1 MSLAALTI
9 LAFSMSIDAWVASV
23 GRGAGMVRPRLVDAV
38 RTGAVFGCVE
48 MITPLI
54 GWAAGVAAS
63 AYVREVDH
71 WIAFGLLLA
80 VGGRMTF
87 HALRRSEDEPPV
99 SGRRSL
105 LMLLATAVGTSID
118 AMAVGVSLAF
128 LDVNIV
134 MVAVAIGLATF
145 VMSTG
150 GVLTGRFIGERWGRL
165 AEVTGGLV
173 LMGLGTYILA
183 THLAG

>member
-23 GRGAGMVRPRLVDAV
+23 GRGAAMVRPRFLDAV

-54 GWAAGVAAS
+54 GWGAGVAAS
-63 AYVREVDH
+63 AYVEQVDH
-71 WIAFGLLLA
+71 WIAFGLLMA

-87 HALRRSEDEPPV
+87 HALSRAEDGPPTA
-99 SGRRSL
+99 SHRSL
-105 LMLLATAVGTSID
+105 AALLATAVGTSID

-128 LDVNIV
+128 LDVNII

-150 GVLTGRFIGERWGRL
+150 GIMAGRFIGERWGRW
-165 AEVTGGLV
+165 AEVLGGLV
-173 LMGLGTYILA
+173 LMGLGAHILA
-183 THLAG
+183 SHLAG